1 MIIKDFHI
9 VSQLWS
15 EFIFSIMSLTTNI
28 NLHRRERLV
37 WRFYNVIVGR
47 EN

>member
-15 EFIFSIMSLTTNI
+15 EFIFFIMSLTTNI